1 MTEQTRQELGGEDVA
16 GHGYRWSDENLKQAV
31 TQVQSALETLRSMG
45 ADEDAEVEGHAL
57 KWSDEDLKQ
66 AVKSLS
72 DALESLKAI
81 QAKPRS

>member
-1 MTEQTRQELGGEDVA
+1 MGDQMHQGQSGDDVT

-57 KWSDEDLKQ
+57 RWSDEDLKQ

-81 QAKPRS
+81 QANPRS